1 MDLLRVKLGDQLN
14 IADGVFKITGLIEH
28 DSNQELGFSGFS
40 PTVIISKAD
49 IAKTNAIQ
57 VGSRIDYR
65 LLMAGTAQNTQQ
77 FEANFKKQN
86 VSSEDAGAA
95 AQSPNA
101 E

>member
-1 MDLLRVKLGDQLN
+1 
-14 IADGVFKITGLIEH
+14 
-28 DSNQELGFSGFS
+28 
-40 PTVIISKAD
+40 PTVIISEAD

-65 LLMAGTAQNTQQ
+65 LLMAGTAKNTQQ

-86 VSSEDAGAA
+86 VSSEDTSTA

-101 E
+101 EETQNSLRLRNASEGNTRL

>member
-1 MDLLRVKLGDQLN
+1 M
-14 IADGVFKITGLIEH
+14 
-28 DSNQELGFSGFS
+28 
-40 PTVIISKAD
+40 IISEAD

-86 VSSEDAGAA
+86 VLSEEVSATT
-95 AQSPNA
+95 QSPNA
-101 E
+101 EEPQNSLRLRNASEGNTRLMKPIANLDTFCSWRIF